1 MKPVTQRSHREFR
14 VMCTLDFP
22 GEMPMSTPSPSTVSQ
37 PVRVVVVMDPISEIK
52 PAKDTTLAMLLA
64 AQERGWELWYA
75 EQQDLWLRDGVPM
88 ARLARVTVKNDLND
102 WYQLGESQVQGLSEF
117 DVILMRK
124 DPPFDMEYIYTT
136 YILERAEEAGVL
148 VVNRPQGLRDMNEK
162 VYTAWF
168 PQCCA
173 PTLITRDMA
182 DMHAFLK
189 EHERIVCKPLYGMGG
204 RSIFVL
210 EQRDK
215 NANVI
220 FETMTEY
227 GTRFAIVQK
236 YLPEIVDS
244 GDSRILVID
253 GEPAPYALARIP
265 SATDNRGNLAA
276 GAKGVGRELND
287 RDRWLVGQ
295 IGPEL
300 RRRGMLFVGLDV
312 IGGFVTE
319 INVTSP
325 TGVREL
331 DKQFGTQIAGL
342 LMDAIEKRLQ

>member
-1 MKPVTQRSHREFR
+1 MTATTSGNVNK
-14 VMCTLDFP
+14 
-22 GEMPMSTPSPSTVSQ
+22 TV
-37 PVRVVVVMDPISEIK
+37 RLVVVMDPISDIK

-64 AQERGWELWYA
+64 AQARGWELWYA
-75 EQQDLWLRDGVPM
+75 EQGDLWLRDGVPM
-88 ARLARVTVKNDLND
+88 ARLRPVTVKNDLRD
-102 WYQLGESQVQGLSEF
+102 WYGLGESQIQGLAEF

-182 DMHAFLK
+182 DMQAFLK
-189 EHERIVCKPLYGMGG
+189 EHARIVCKPLYGMGG
-204 RSIFVL
+204 RSIFVID
-210 EQRDK
+210 RGDK
-215 NANVI
+215 NTNVI

-236 YLPEIVDS
+236 YLPEIVDT

-265 SATDNRGNLAA
+265 SADDNRGNLAA

-287 RDRWLVGQ
+287 RDRWLVSQ
-295 IGPEL
+295 IGPTL
-300 RRRGMLFVGLDV
+300 RQRGMLFVGLDV
-312 IGGFVTE
+312 IGGYVTE

-342 LMDAIEKRLQ
+342 LMDAIEKRLS

>member
-1 MKPVTQRSHREFR
+1 
-14 VMCTLDFP
+14 
-22 GEMPMSTPSPSTVSQ
+22 MPATPSQSHP
-37 PVRVVVVMDPISEIK
+37 PRVLVVMDPIDEIK

-64 AQERGWELWYA
+64 AQQRGWELWYV
-75 EQQDLWLRDGVPM
+75 EQRDLWLRDGV
-88 ARLARVTVKNDLND
+88 AHGRVRPVAVRNDLQD
-102 WYQLGESQVQGLSEF
+102 WFTLDTAHTRALAEF
-117 DVILMRK
+117 QVILMRK

-136 YILERAEEAGVL
+136 YILERAEELGVL

-162 VYTAWF
+162 VFTAWF

-182 DMHAFLK
+182 DMHAFLQ
-189 EHERIVCKPLYGMGG
+189 EHGRIVCKPLYGMGG
-204 RSIFVL
+204 RSIFVVD
-210 EQRDK
+210 RGDK

-227 GTRFAIVQK
+227 GMRFAIVQR
-236 YLPEIVDS
+236 YIPDIVAT

-265 SATDNRGNLAA
+265 TETDHRGNLAA
-276 GAKGVGRELND
+276 GARGQGRELNE
-287 RDRWLVGQ
+287 RDRWLVSE
-295 IGPEL
+295 IGPTL
-300 RRRGMLFVGLDV
+300 RQRGMLFVGLDV

-342 LMDAIEKRLQ
+342 LMDAIQKRL